1 MTGTF
6 KALLAVVVVAVLFG
20 FSPLASHADASDS
33 PRIASESKKAERAA
47 KRAQRAA
54 AREARKKERAQKSG
68 DDSLAKAKTSKRGRG
83 TDTSPDLGGDDPL
96 EGL

>member
-6 KALLAVVVVAVLFG
+6 KALLAVVAVAVLVG
-20 FSPLASHADASDS
+20 FSPLASIADASDS

-47 KRAQRAA
+47 KRAERAA
-54 AREARKKERAQKSG
+54 AREAKKKERAQKSG
-68 DDSLAKAKTSKRGRG
+68 DDSLAKAKTGKRGSG
-83 TDTSPDLGGDDPL
+83 SESKPDLGGDDPL